1 MIPQETMLLRLSP
14 AMKNQNLFLQL
25 LQNFYD
31 IDPTDFPQDN
41 PLMRK
46 LRKSMPKSNPRFCRN
61 PDISVISTCCHKVN
75 LIPRM
80 ISAFGEKY
88 AMAIKANYV
97 KGMTD
102 SICSVKTSLSTNSE
116 IKHWNIIICNTLYQ
130 SIYSGN

>member
-1 MIPQETMLLRLSP
+1 
-14 AMKNQNLFLQL
+14 
-25 LQNFYD
+25 
-31 IDPTDFPQDN
+31 
-41 PLMRK
+41 MRK

-88 AMAIKANYV
+88 AMAIKAKYV

-102 SICSVKTSLSTNSE
+102 SIRSVKTSLSTNSE
-116 IKHWNIIICNTLYQ
+116 IKN
-130 SIYSGN
+130 